1 MSKIVKVIFDNGEE
15 LEYLE
20 KPIETFEK
28 EGRDERVVKMLFNRQ
43 HREFEESVIE
53 NLNIDVEEY
62 AKKAYELVED
72 NSINQYSDEQ
82 ILEEAEWR
90 SLLPEDYSQNTNI
103 YNQDFIDRFSV
114 IIDRGDDVE
123 IEKMLQLL
131 EYRFK
136 IG

>member
-1 MSKIVKVIFDNGEE
+1 MSKIVKVIFDDGEE
-15 LEYLE
+15 LEYVE
-20 KPIETFEK
+20 KPKENFTDEWSFRRQHVNFEK
-28 EGRDERVVKMLFNRQ
+28 SILDEIDLDL
-43 HREFEESVIE
+43 EEWARNE
-53 NLNIDVEEY
+53 YNLIDEDECEDCLLNDE
-62 AKKAYELVED
+62 ELV
-72 NSINQYSDEQ
+72 DEA
-82 ILEEAEWR
+82 ISRGLFKEYHA
-90 SLLPEDYSQNTNI
+90 QNTNI